1 MSNYF
6 DNFPTVKY
14 DGIEVRDITRR
25 KKFLQNNLNNPFV
38 FLPYTIKDND
48 RPEDIAYYYYGS
60 VDYTWLVLLPNNII
74 DPYHQWP
81 LSDDNFDKMLMTKYA
96 EKSGKTGY
104 EVVDWTQDET
114 RTDNIV
120 YYYKEV

>member
-1 MSNYF
+1 MSKYF
-6 DNFPTVKY
+6 DNFPTVNY

-25 KKFLQNNLNNPFV
+25 KKFIQNNLNNPFV

-74 DPYHQWP
+74 DPYTQWP
-81 LSDDNFDKMLMTKYA
+81 LSDDNFDKMLIAKYA
-96 EKSGKTGY
+96 EKSGKIGY
-104 EVVDWTQDET
+104 EVIDWTQDET
-114 RTDNIV
+114 RTDNVV

>member
-6 DNFPTVKY
+6 DNFPTIKY
-14 DGIEVRDITRR
+14 NGIEVRDITRR

-38 FLPYTIKDND
+38 FLPYTIKDSD

-104 EVVDWTQDET
+104 EVIDWAQDET
-114 RTDNIV
+114 RTDNVV

>member
-6 DNFPTVKY
+6 DNFPIIKY
-14 DGIEVRDITRR
+14 NGIDVRDITRR

-38 FLPYTIKDND
+38 FLPYTIKDSD

-104 EVVDWTQDET
+104 EVIDWTQDET